1 ARVELFLQGSTVQ
14 QIMQAGRRPV
24 KESTVFDSLVAAAAA
39 GIQLPLEPLMQAF
52 RLVGGPDHLS
62 AADLQ
67 QALAR
72 ISPDFNGWQRIWRV
86 RALLET
92 APSTAAYVQIA
103 MQGEQGGVTE
113 EQTQS
118 KKSRGKDK
126 KRKDKKGAKDK
137 KRHKKEQDKKD
148 KKKEGKKSRHKCLS
162 AAAGLA
168 PAASCSSASHQ
179 RHQPPFQQASPSHS
193 STRSHDSRRSLRLVA
208 HAQSGSAGRS
218 SVVSPT
224 PDLTTSPRK
233 EAELTLEQYKEI
245 YDRLISIFQQRPRE
259 DWKKLVVFSKQWPQ
273 HQQGVFARIKELTDK
288 EADIDKKV
296 ALRKLQRSLQGV
308 TEELNRYN
316 TVLSKFATAD
326 PEEWPPLVTVHRG
339 DLQRPFFEHV
349 QCLMV
354 VAKEDPEAL
363 EKLVAMNTR
372 LVALCTNHDSVEKDT
387 EKMAAA
393 AEVYKDLLSSVG
405 QSVVGRL
412 GHWVCS
418 VWLQINSVEDIDK
431 KMEELGKQGKIDPAF
446 LQISAK
452 AYGAARDTNMS
463 LDEAKWISYK
473 LYRNAKDQFDRQQP
487 AEKRI
492 LEYLMTIKDPAERR
506 RQLDMAITPG
516 PTRATETHDYMWST
530 PQRLYA
536 VLDGTLRAYEDMRNA
551 AQTRLSS
558 SEASVTPL
566 KIKIMREIRD
576 ELVRRYL

>member
-1 ARVELFLQGSTVQ
+1 MLMGGRWRG
-14 QIMQAGRRPV
+14 MQPTQRCSSQRLRR
-24 KESTVFDSLVAAAAA
+24 
-39 GIQLPLEPLMQAF
+39 
-52 RLVGGPDHLS
+52 
-62 AADLQ
+62 
-67 QALAR
+67 
-72 ISPDFNGWQRIWRV
+72 
-86 RALLET
+86 
-92 APSTAAYVQIA
+92 
-103 MQGEQGGVTE
+103 
-113 EQTQS
+113 
-118 KKSRGKDK
+118 
-126 KRKDKKGAKDK
+126 
-137 KRHKKEQDKKD
+137 
-148 KKKEGKKSRHKCLS
+148 CL
-162 AAAGLA
+162 AAGLA
-168 PAASCSSASHQ
+168 PAASCFSASHQ

-393 AEVYKDLLSSVG
+393 AEVYKDLLSS
-405 QSVVGRL
+405 
-412 GHWVCS
+412 
-418 VWLQINSVEDIDK
+418 INSVEDIDK